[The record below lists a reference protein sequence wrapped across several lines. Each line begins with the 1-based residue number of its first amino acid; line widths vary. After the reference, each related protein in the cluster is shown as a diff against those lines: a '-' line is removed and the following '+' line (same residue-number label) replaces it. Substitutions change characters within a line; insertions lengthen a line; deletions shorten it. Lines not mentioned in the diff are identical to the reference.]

1 MTSDCL
7 PHQVRSEARLE
18 AQARIA
24 SLEASLRRTEL
35 DAQDRIRQAELANF
49 KESRAS
55 QLSVVETQN
64 QRQRERLEREAFE
77 EKTRDAIRKEL
88 ALAHATEMAELEALR
103 RARGVGDNDVVM
115 SRKQVAALQ
124 QQLAELHR
132 ELQMREEQA
141 RSGGAGGSAGGGGSG
156 GAGGAGGAGFFESL
170 FGGGAAAAAGG
181 GGFAEQGR
189 SRGGRDGTAA
199 GGMGDREAM
208 LNAQLEAKAAEA
220 SSLTVQLVNLKAVL
234 SQQEQMLHM
243 HRRAA
248 EDQQRM

>member
-1 MTSDCL
+1 MTHNCL
-7 PHQVRSEARLE
+7 PRQVRSEARLE

-35 DAQDRIRQAELANF
+35 DAQDRIRQAELAHF

-88 ALAHATEMAELEALR
+88 AHAHATEMAELEALR

-141 RSGGAGGSAGGGGSG
+141 RSGGAGASAGGAAS
-156 GAGGAGGAGFFESL
+156 GGAGGAGFFESL
-170 FGGGAAAAAGG
+170 FGGGSGG
-181 GGFAEQGR
+181 GGGGGGGLAEQGR
-189 SRGGRDGTAA
+189 SRDGAA
-199 GGMGDREAM
+199 GGGMGDREAM
-208 LNAQLEAKAAEA
+208 LSAQLEAKAAEA

-234 SQQEQMLHM
+234 SQQEQMLRM

>member
-35 DAQDRIRQAELANF
+35 DAQARIRQAELANF

-156 GAGGAGGAGFFESL
+156 GAGGAGFFESL

>member
-1 MTSDCL
+1 
-7 PHQVRSEARLE
+7 VRSEARLE

-35 DAQDRIRQAELANF
+35 DAQDRIRQAELAHF

-55 QLSVVETQN
+55 QLSVVEAQN

-88 ALAHATEMAELEALR
+88 AHAHATELAELEALR

-141 RSGGAGGSAGGGGSG
+141 RSGGAGASAGGAAS
-156 GAGGAGGAGFFESL
+156 GGAGGAGFFESL
-170 FGGGAAAAAGG
+170 FGGGSGSGG
-181 GGFAEQGR
+181 GGGGGLAEQGR
-189 SRGGRDGTAA
+189 SRDGAA
-199 GGMGDREAM
+199 GGGMGDREAM
-208 LNAQLEAKAAEA
+208 LSAQLEAKAAEA

-234 SQQEQMLHM
+234 SQQEQMLRM

>member
-1 MTSDCL
+1 M
-7 PHQVRSEARLE
+7 RSEARLE

-55 QLSVVETQN
+55 QLSVVESQN

-156 GAGGAGGAGFFESL
+156 GAGGAGFFESL

>member
-1 MTSDCL
+1 MTHNCL
-7 PHQVRSEARLE
+7 PRQVRSEARLE

-35 DAQDRIRQAELANF
+35 DAQDRIRQAELAHF

-55 QLSVVETQN
+55 QLSVVEAQN

-88 ALAHATEMAELEALR
+88 THAHATELAELEALR

-132 ELQMREEQA
+132 ELQMRDEQA
-141 RSGGAGGSAGGGGSG
+141 RSGGAGASAGGAAS
-156 GAGGAGGAGFFESL
+156 GGAGGAGFFESL
-170 FGGGAAAAAGG
+170 FGGGGSGG
-181 GGFAEQGR
+181 GGGGGGLAEQGR
-189 SRGGRDGTAA
+189 SRDGAA
-199 GGMGDREAM
+199 GGGMGDREAM
-208 LNAQLEAKAAEA
+208 LSAQLEAKAAEA

-234 SQQEQMLHM
+234 SQQEQMLRM

>member
-1 MTSDCL
+1 MTQNCL
-7 PHQVRSEARLE
+7 SRQVRSEARLE

-35 DAQDRIRQAELANF
+35 DAQDRIRQAELAHF

-55 QLSVVETQN
+55 QLSVVEAQH

-88 ALAHATEMAELEALR
+88 AHAHATELAELEALR

-141 RSGGAGGSAGGGGSG
+141 RSGGAGGSAGGAAS
-156 GAGGAGGAGFFESL
+156 GGAGGAGFFESL
-170 FGGGAAAAAGG
+170 FGGGSGG
-181 GGFAEQGR
+181 GGGGGGGLAEQGR
-189 SRGGRDGTAA
+189 SRDGAA
-199 GGMGDREAM
+199 GGGMGDREAM
-208 LNAQLEAKAAEA
+208 LSAQLEAKAAEA

-234 SQQEQMLHM
+234 SQQEQMLRM

>member
-1 MTSDCL
+1 MTHNCL
-7 PHQVRSEARLE
+7 PRQVRSEARLE

-35 DAQDRIRQAELANF
+35 DAQDRIRQAELAHF

-88 ALAHATEMAELEALR
+88 AHVHATELAELEALR

-132 ELQMREEQA
+132 ELQMRDEQA
-141 RSGGAGGSAGGGGSG
+141 RSGGAGASAGGAAS
-156 GAGGAGGAGFFESL
+156 GGAGGAGFFESL
-170 FGGGAAAAAGG
+170 FGGGSGG
-181 GGFAEQGR
+181 GGGGGGLAEQGR
-189 SRGGRDGTAA
+189 SRDGAA
-199 GGMGDREAM
+199 GGGMGDREAM
-208 LNAQLEAKAAEA
+208 LSAQLEAKAAEA

-234 SQQEQMLHM
+234 SQQEQMLRM

>member
-1 MTSDCL
+1 MTHNCL
-7 PHQVRSEARLE
+7 PRQVRSEARLE

-35 DAQDRIRQAELANF
+35 DAQDRIRQAELAHF

-55 QLSVVETQN
+55 QLSVVEAQN

-88 ALAHATEMAELEALR
+88 AHAHATELAELEALR

-141 RSGGAGGSAGGGGSG
+141 RSGGAGGSAGGAGS
-156 GAGGAGGAGFFESL
+156 GGAGGAGFFESL
-170 FGGGAAAAAGG
+170 FGGGSGG
-181 GGFAEQGR
+181 GGGGGGLAEQGR
-189 SRGGRDGTAA
+189 SRDGAA
-199 GGMGDREAM
+199 GGGMGDREAM
-208 LNAQLEAKAAEA
+208 LSAQLEAKAAEA

-234 SQQEQMLHM
+234 SQQEQMLRM

>member
-1 MTSDCL
+1 MTHNCL
-7 PHQVRSEARLE
+7 PRQVRSEARLE

-35 DAQDRIRQAELANF
+35 DAQDRIRQAELAHF

-55 QLSVVETQN
+55 QLSVVEAQN

-88 ALAHATEMAELEALR
+88 AHAHATELAELEALR

-141 RSGGAGGSAGGGGSG
+141 RSGGAGGSAGGVGS
-156 GAGGAGGAGFFESL
+156 GGAGGAGFFESL
-170 FGGGAAAAAGG
+170 FGGGSGG
-181 GGFAEQGR
+181 GGGGGGLAEQGR
-189 SRGGRDGTAA
+189 SRDGAA
-199 GGMGDREAM
+199 GGGMGDREAM
-208 LNAQLEAKAAEA
+208 LSAQLEAKAAEA

-234 SQQEQMLHM
+234 SQQEQMLRM

>member
-1 MTSDCL
+1 M
-7 PHQVRSEARLE
+7 RSEARLE

-115 SRKQVAALQ
+115 SRKQVMAFDCL
-124 QQLAELHR
+124 
-132 ELQMREEQA
+132 
-141 RSGGAGGSAGGGGSG
+141 
-156 GAGGAGGAGFFESL
+156 
-170 FGGGAAAAAGG
+170 
-181 GGFAEQGR
+181 
-189 SRGGRDGTAA
+189 
-199 GGMGDREAM
+199 
-208 LNAQLEAKAAEA
+208 
-220 SSLTVQLVNLKAVL
+220 
-234 SQQEQMLHM
+234 
-243 HRRAA
+243 
-248 EDQQRM
+248 

>member
-1 MTSDCL
+1 MTHNCL
-7 PHQVRSEARLE
+7 PRQVRSEARLE

-35 DAQDRIRQAELANF
+35 DAQDRIRQAEIAHF
-49 KESRAS
+49 KDSRAS
-55 QLSVVETQN
+55 QLSVVEAQN

-88 ALAHATEMAELEALR
+88 THAHATELAELEALR

-141 RSGGAGGSAGGGGSG
+141 RSGGAGASAGGAAS
-156 GAGGAGGAGFFESL
+156 GGAGGAGFFESL
-170 FGGGAAAAAGG
+170 FGGGSGSGG
-181 GGFAEQGR
+181 GGGGGLAEQGR
-189 SRGGRDGTAA
+189 SRDGAA
-199 GGMGDREAM
+199 GGGMGDREAM
-208 LNAQLEAKAAEA
+208 LSAQLEAKAAEA

-234 SQQEQMLHM
+234 SQQEQMLRM

>member
-1 MTSDCL
+1 MTHNCL
-7 PHQVRSEARLE
+7 PRQVRSEARLE

-35 DAQDRIRQAELANF
+35 DAQDRIRQAELAHF

-55 QLSVVETQN
+55 QLSVVEAQN

-88 ALAHATEMAELEALR
+88 THAHATELAELEALR

-141 RSGGAGGSAGGGGSG
+141 RSGGAGASAGGAAS
-156 GAGGAGGAGFFESL
+156 GGAGGAGFFESL
-170 FGGGAAAAAGG
+170 FGGGSGG
-181 GGFAEQGR
+181 GGGGGGGLAEQGR
-189 SRGGRDGTAA
+189 SRDGAA
-199 GGMGDREAM
+199 GGGMGDREAM
-208 LNAQLEAKAAEA
+208 LSAQLEAKAAEA

-234 SQQEQMLHM
+234 SQQEQMLRM

>member
-1 MTSDCL
+1 M
-7 PHQVRSEARLE
+7 RSEARLE

-55 QLSVVETQN
+55 QLSVVEAQN

-88 ALAHATEMAELEALR
+88 THAHATELAELEALR

-234 SQQEQMLHM
+234 SQQEQMLRM

>member
-1 MTSDCL
+1 MTHNCL
-7 PHQVRSEARLE
+7 PRQVRSEARLE

-35 DAQDRIRQAELANF
+35 DAQDRIRQAELAHF

-55 QLSVVETQN
+55 QLSVVEAQN

-88 ALAHATEMAELEALR
+88 AHAHATELAELEALR

-141 RSGGAGGSAGGGGSG
+141 RSGGAGASAGGAAS
-156 GAGGAGGAGFFESL
+156 GGAGGAGFFESL
-170 FGGGAAAAAGG
+170 FGGGSGG
-181 GGFAEQGR
+181 GGGGGGGLAEQGR
-189 SRGGRDGTAA
+189 SRDGAA
-199 GGMGDREAM
+199 GGGMGDREAM
-208 LNAQLEAKAAEA
+208 LSAQLEAKAAEA

-234 SQQEQMLHM
+234 SQQEQMLRM